1 MSHTG
6 VLSVFSPR
14 AALSSTS
21 WSPGAAATEVGRG
34 AVVVES
40 AAALASASAVTI
52 RRIMVVFTAAMR
64 LCSQCDQARCAS
76 LQPRR
81 RPNWSGKATP
91 FVRGLVLAVLARLV
105 HAAATSRRARP
116 TESSK
121 QSNCCR
127 PSAGGSRSAVRRR
140 IDSSSGSQK
149 RPHKQPVGSTGALVP
164 SKEERPAAQG
174 DRQSDRAP
182 RSRLKGS

>member
-14 AALSSTS
+14 AALNNTS

-34 AVVVES
+34 AVVVDS

-52 RRIMVVFTAAMR
+52 RRIMVVFDAAMR
-64 LCSQCDQARCAS
+64 PCSQCDQARCAS
-76 LQPRR
+76 LQPLCG
-81 RPNWSGKATP
+81 PNWSGKATP

-105 HAAATSRRARP
+105 HAAATSRRSAHSRA
-116 TESSK
+116 SK

-127 PSAGGSRSAVRRR
+127 QSAARSRSAARLR
-140 IDSSSGSQK
+140 IDSSSGS
-149 RPHKQPVGSTGALVP
+149 REAALP
-164 SKEERPAAQG
+164 QEPACVVVSMG
-174 DRQSDRAP
+174 LTIRRGPDGLP
-182 RSRLKGS
+182 IF